1 MLATS
6 NLLSRNKKE
15 LVKNYL
21 FVIAGSILLAIGT
34 GVFFLPALLN
44 TGGLMGLGLI
54 AFELFSFDADLV
66 VLVLTW
72 LFFFISL
79 LFLGWRFTL
88 KSLIS
93 SFVYPLVLI
102 ALMRIPFINDFTTS
116 LFTNAEDTAVTLIA
130 GIFGGVFSGIGVA
143 LTFLGG
149 GSTGGV
155 DIIVVILN
163 KYLKV
168 KHSTLVLII
177 DGAIIFT
184 GLLVT
189 GNVIH
194 SLIGIISAFVFAFML
209 EFVFI
214 GKSHVFTA
222 YIVSPTKHKEINEW
236 IQKETGRG
244 ATLIPV
250 LGGYQGDS
258 YNMIVVNFDRREQVS
273 FTTGIAQIDRRA
285 YVTIQQSKAVLGE
298 GFTDL
303 VPEIE
308 GLLSFKTKHKDEK

>member
-15 LVKNYL
+15 LIKNYL

-44 TGGLMGLGLI
+44 TGGLMGIGLI
-54 AFELFSFDADLV
+54 ASELFSFDADLV

-79 LFLGWRFTL
+79 LFLGWRFTI

-93 SFVYPLVLI
+93 SFIYPLVLI
-102 ALMRIPFINDFTTS
+102 ALMRIPFINDFTTA
-116 LFTNAEDTAVTLIA
+116 LFTDAEDTAVTLIA

-163 KYLKV
+163 KYLKL
-168 KHSTLVLII
+168 KHSTLALVI

-222 YIVSPTKHKEINEW
+222 YIISPTKHKEINEW
-236 IQKETGRG
+236 IQNETGRG

-250 LGGYQGDS
+250 LGGYKGEE

-303 VPEIE
+303 IPEIE
-308 GLLSFKTKHKDEK
+308 GLLSFKTKQKDEQ